1 MAENENLA
9 TTDKKVEKV
18 EKKKSSKPSVFSRI
32 AAWFRSCKSEIKKI
46 VWATP
51 KSTLN
56 NFVLVAV
63 SVVVLSAAIGL
74 VDYIFG
80 LAINALLL
88 IF

>member
-1 MAENENLA
+1 MAENEKV
-9 TTDKKVEKV
+9 TTEKV
-18 EKKKSSKPSVFSRI
+18 EKTKKAGKPSLFSRI

-63 SVVVLSAAIGL
+63 VVVVLSALIGV
-74 VDYIFG
+74 VDYVFS